1 MEQRKQMNKAM
12 DAYRDFMD
20 KRQKDL
26 DRLLPQDPREES
38 ERSAA
43 EELASSL
50 RSTAILSSRVSV
62 RKISLFN
69 LWFYVK
75 NFIYRNF
82 TLPFQAKLKE
92 DQEKE
97 ARLKSEESS

>member
-1 MEQRKQMNKAM
+1 MKPVPVPQITCPRTLEFRQLIQYKPLTMEQRKQMNKAM

-43 EELASSL
+43 EELASPL
-50 RSTAILSSRVSV
+50 RSTAILSS
-62 RKISLFN
+62 
-69 LWFYVK
+69 
-75 NFIYRNF
+75 
-82 TLPFQAKLKE
+82 
-92 DQEKE
+92 
-97 ARLKSEESS
+97 

>member
-43 EELASSL
+43 EELASPL
-50 RSTAILSSRVSV
+50 RSTAILSSWFLFEEFL
-62 RKISLFN
+62 SLS
-69 LWFYVK
+69 LILDKKFY
-75 NFIYRNF
+75 
-82 TLPFQAKLKE
+82 L
-92 DQEKE
+92 
-97 ARLKSEESS
+97 

>member
-12 DAYRDFMD
+12 NAYRDFME

-43 EELASSL
+43 EELASPL
-50 RSTAILSSRVSV
+50 RSTAILSS
-62 RKISLFN
+62 
-69 LWFYVK
+69 
-75 NFIYRNF
+75 
-82 TLPFQAKLKE
+82 
-92 DQEKE
+92 
-97 ARLKSEESS
+97 

>member
-1 MEQRKQMNKAM
+1 MKPVPAPQITCPRTLEFRQLIQYKPLTMEQRKQMNKAM

-43 EELASSL
+43 EELASPL
-50 RSTAILSSRVSV
+50 RSTAILSS
-62 RKISLFN
+62 
-69 LWFYVK
+69 
-75 NFIYRNF
+75 
-82 TLPFQAKLKE
+82 
-92 DQEKE
+92 
-97 ARLKSEESS
+97 